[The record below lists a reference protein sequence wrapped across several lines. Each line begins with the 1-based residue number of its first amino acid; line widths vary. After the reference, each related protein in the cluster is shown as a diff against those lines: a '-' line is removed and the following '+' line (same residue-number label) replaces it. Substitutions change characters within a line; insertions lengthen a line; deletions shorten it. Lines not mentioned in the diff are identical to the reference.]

1 MPPYDGTDFLST
13 LNDDEFDRLYP
24 AQIQRLSP
32 RHWTPVKVARKAAK
46 FLVQHAGVRVL
57 DVGCGPGKFCAI
69 GAVVTEGYFTG
80 IEQRPHLVAIAR
92 EMIRSQNI
100 PRVEI
105 IHGNVTDVRFSDF
118 DAFYIYNPFQE
129 NIVPSMKIDSKVEM
143 EPELY
148 ATYTEY
154 VEREL
159 AAAPMGTRVVTY
171 MSQCEEIPAC
181 YECARQAFGGFLK
194 LWIKMREAEPV
205 SLKPEVQF
213 VEDRNQTSMFPVR
226 PFE

>member
-1 MPPYDGTDFLST
+1 MPPDDVPEFLST
-13 LNDDEFDRLYP
+13 LDDDEFDRLYP
-24 AQIQRLSP
+24 DSIQRLSP

-46 FLVQHAGVRVL
+46 FLAPQAGVRVL

-69 GAVVTEGYFTG
+69 GALVTEGYFTG
-80 IEQRPHLVAIAR
+80 IEQREHLVAIAR
-92 EMIRSQNI
+92 ELIRSQNI

-105 IHGNVTDVRFSDF
+105 IHGNVTDLRFRDY

-154 VEREL
+154 VEHEL
-159 AAAPMGTRVVTY
+159 AAADHGTRVVTY
-171 MSQCEEIPAC
+171 MSQCEEIPSC
-181 YECARQAFGGFLK
+181 YECERQAFGGFLK
-194 LWIKMREAEPV
+194 LWVKTREPV
-205 SLKPEVQF
+205 DTGMVAD
-213 VEDRNQTSMFPVR
+213 VEFIDDSNRTTLFPVR